1 MDPTDVAARLLEAF
15 NDGDLDRMRALMD
28 PELVAWVSDAA
39 GRPQPV
45 TGADAYLD
53 RVAAMNLPAVSYRV
67 TTTQDPVALEDDL
80 ILLMVEVRAERD
92 GRRLHNFAAHVLRVR
107 DGKVTEW
114 RMADA
119 KPAES
124 DRFWA

>member
-1 MDPTDVAARLLEAF
+1 VDAADTATRLLEAF
-15 NDGDLDRMRALMD
+15 NDGDLERMRALMD
-28 PELVAWVSDAA
+28 PELVAWVTDAA
-39 GRPQPV
+39 GESQPV

-53 RVAAMNLPAVSYRV
+53 RIAAMNLPAVSYRV
-67 TTTQDPVALEDDL
+67 TQTQPPVTLDEGL
-80 ILLMVEVRAERD
+80 VLLMVEVKAERAD
-92 GRRLHNFAAHVLRVR
+92 RRLHNFAAHVLRVR

>member
-1 MDPTDVAARLLEAF
+1 VDPKEVATRLLQAF

-28 PELVAWVSDAA
+28 PELVACVTDAA
-39 GRPQPV
+39 GEAQPV

-53 RVAAMNLPAVSYRV
+53 RIAAMNLPAVSYRV
-67 TTTQDPVALEDDL
+67 TLTQAPVALEDDL

-107 DGKVTEW
+107 DEKVTEW

-119 KPAES
+119 KPGES